1 MKETPEGALA
11 LNRGENKDWV
21 LYYACGR
28 LTDPSI
34 PPHHFH
40 PLHSPLSRFLAMLDG
55 FLCIGPRSYSYAPE
69 TGKHCPGQLVIICTW
84 LGASRKHISKYT
96 TLYKRIAPD
105 ARILLIESNVPILVS
120 SYAHQRR
127 QIQCAVSAV
136 LDTLSECGYLHHSVT
151 TTTAATRGE
160 KSRQIA
166 PNEQRSTSIRFN
178 TPKIALHAFS
188 NGGVNTATQ
197 LLIELRKRLYG
208 PLPLVGVVLDSC
220 PAKGTYWRSYNA
232 MVLSL
237 PPGVASRL
245 LGVLAVHFLLILLY
259 TWIAC
264 GNENPAS
271 LMRRTLLDDETLC
284 YAPRSSESGAKN
296 KDSDGGVSHLELL
309 ERPKFESDTATASV
323 LPAVHLCYLYSKADQ
338 LVEWTDI
345 QDHAKKARRR
355 GWRVTEVLFED
366 SAHCAH
372 MSRFEEQYTSVIEA
386 MWQGS
391 SKSRIIDAMHN
402 EKVKARL

>member
-1 MKETPEGALA
+1 
-11 LNRGENKDWV
+11 
-21 LYYACGR
+21 
-28 LTDPSI
+28 
-34 PPHHFH
+34 
-40 PLHSPLSRFLAMLDG
+40 MLDG
-55 FLCIGPRSYSYAPE
+55 FVCIGPRSYLHEPD
-69 TGKHCPGQLVIICTW
+69 TGKHCPGQLVIVCTW
-84 LGASRKHISKYT
+84 LGAARKHISKYT
-96 TLYKRIAPD
+96 KLYERIAPE
-105 ARILLIESNVPILVS
+105 ARVLLIESNVPILVS

-136 LDTLSECGYLHHSVT
+136 LDTLSECGYLHDPVT
-151 TTTAATRGE
+151 ITTTATRSE
-160 KSRQIA
+160 ESRKSA
-166 PNEQRSTSIRFN
+166 KNEQRFPTTSPRL
-178 TPKIALHAFS
+178 PKVALHAFS

-197 LLIELRKRLYG
+197 LLIELRKRLDG

-237 PPGVASRL
+237 PPGVVSRL

-271 LMRRTLLDDETLC
+271 LMRRTLLDREVLC
-284 YAPRSSESGAKN
+284 HEPAYSESGAK
-296 KDSDGGVSHLELL
+296 DEDGAGDDSHLELL
-309 ERPKFESDTATASV
+309 EKLKFETGSGTVSILQAG
-323 LPAVHLCYLYSKADQ
+323 HLFYLYSKADP

-345 QDHAKKARRR
+345 QDHAKEARRR

-372 MSRFEEQYTSVIEA
+372 ISRFEERYTTVVEG

-391 SKSRIIDAMHN
+391 SEAGILDSMHDR
-402 EKVKARL
+402 KVKARL